1 MTELYE
7 LTISEAGELLRDRTI
22 SSVELTQ
29 AYLDRIRALDD
40 KVKAFTLVTDELAL
54 KQAEDADRRFAKG
67 ATVSP
72 LTGIPLAIKDVIC
85 TRGITTTC
93 GSRMLE
99 NFQPPYDATVMERL
113 NAAGIVMLGKTN
125 MDEFAM
131 GSSTEH
137 SAFFPTRN
145 PWDLE
150 RVPGGSSGGSAAAVA
165 AGMAMGAYGSD
176 TGGSIRQPGAF
187 CNVVG
192 LKPTYGRVSRYGLVV
207 FASSLDQIGPFARN
221 ARDAALL
228 LQAVA
233 GYDPFDST
241 SAPEPVPDYTA
252 ALKGDIKGLRIGVP
266 EEYWVEGTQPGVV
279 KAVREGIEVLREL
292 GAEVSDVSLP
302 HTRYG
307 VPVYYI
313 IAPAEASANLARYDG
328 VKYGYSYRDTDDM
341 WEALEKTRQYGFGQ
355 EVKRRIMLGTYALS
369 SGYYDAYYK
378 RAEKVRTLI
387 KQDFDRAFERFDV
400 LVSPTSPRVAFRL
413 GEVSDPNAPTT
424 VELSSERIVM
434 PELRIWDS
442 IVLWTQIA
450 VIALFALSA
459 WIGIFFIH
467 ALFTYTIFLSVV
479 TAIIAS
485 ILASLVYRRA
495 FMQRVKQ
502 DARLCTQTI
511 PALRKDSWGH
521 LRVVTADTFS
531 HLVAI
536 RRDRH

>member
-29 AYLDRIRALDD
+29 AYLDRIRALED

-99 NFQPPYDATVMERL
+99 NFQPPYDATVMEHL

-279 KAVREGIEVLREL
+279 KAVREGIKVLREL

-341 WEALEKTRQYGFGQ
+341 WEALEKTRQFGFGQ

-378 RAEKVRTLI
+378 QAEKVRSLI
-387 KQDFDRAFERFDV
+387 TQDFERAFEHFDI
-400 LVSPTSPRVAFRL
+400 LVSPASPTVAFKL
-413 GEVSDPNAPTT
+413 GEISDPYQMY
-424 VELSSERIVM
+424 L
-434 PELRIWDS
+434 
-442 IVLWTQIA
+442 
-450 VIALFALSA
+450 
-459 WIGIFFIH
+459 
-467 ALFTYTIFLSVV
+467 
-479 TAIIAS
+479 
-485 ILASLVYRRA
+485 
-495 FMQRVKQ
+495 Q
-502 DARLCTQTI
+502 DVFTI
-511 PALRKDSWGH
+511 PANLAGNCGVSIPGGFSNGLPVGLQLLGNFFAEDLI
-521 LRVVTADTFS
+521 LRVADAFERVTDYHTCWPK
-531 HLVAI
+531 AI
-536 RRDRH
+536 